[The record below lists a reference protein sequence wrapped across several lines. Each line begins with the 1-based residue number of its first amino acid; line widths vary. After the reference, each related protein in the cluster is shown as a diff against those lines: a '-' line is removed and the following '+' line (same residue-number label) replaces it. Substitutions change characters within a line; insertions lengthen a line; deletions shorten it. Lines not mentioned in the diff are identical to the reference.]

1 MISVIVPIYNSE
13 KYIHQC
19 VDSLI
24 NQTYREI
31 EIILVDDGS
40 TDSSGL
46 ICDDYALK
54 DPRVRVIH
62 QRNARIAAARNAG
75 IDIAKGDY
83 ITFIDSDD
91 YILPDTYSSALELMN
106 KYGADMVQWD
116 LQYLTESGFQN
127 SVNDSN
133 KTESE
138 HVDFVTSNMGAI
150 KIMLDT
156 HHPDNRFNNICQC
169 CNCVWPKLFKREL
182 FDNIRFPLGKEYED
196 LRIVHKLY
204 FNANNVVFTNKR
216 FSVYRL
222 RNDSV
227 VHSMSPK
234 GTIDGVEAFED
245 KYRMLKE
252 CNLSECEQ
260 LLPMAA
266 HNFLASMV
274 TAYPAVK
281 GKREKSDLKRIV
293 KKNRDIR
300 EDLKS
305 VSDQLVFFLLNV
317 SPSVAFRCVDLR
329 RKVRKQKKNR

>member
-252 CNLSECEQ
+252 CNVSECEQ
-260 LLPMAA
+260 LQSMAA

-281 GKREKSDLKRIV
+281 GKREESDLKRIV

-329 RKVRKQKKNR
+329 RKVRKQKI